1 MPRRER
7 TLHAAAVVALI
18 TTLTLVLGIAFA
30 PAAAALGNRGN
41 LLRLINSAREQHDLR
56 GLRMDRSLSRDAVRH
71 TRRMVAQ
78 NRVFDPPDLDSFL
91 SDEPWERIGASVSGC
106 AGTIR
111 GLHRAWMRHAAHR
124 AIMLEPKLRR
134 IGIGVINDRTANICG
149 RGSFW
154 GTELFYG

>member
-1 MPRRER
+1 MPGHER
-7 TLHAAAVVALI
+7 KRHAAAVAALI

-30 PAAAALGNRGN
+30 PAATALGNRGK
-41 LLRLINSAREQHDLR
+41 LLRLINSARERHDLR
-56 GLRMDRSLSRDAVRH
+56 ELRMDRSLSRDAVRH
-71 TRRMVAQ
+71 TRRMMER
-78 NRVFDPPDLDSFL
+78 NRVFDPRNLDTFL

-106 AGTIR
+106 AGTIQ

-124 AIMLEPKLRR
+124 VIMLEPQLRR
-134 IGIGVINDRTANICG
+134 IGIGVIKDHTANICG